1 MTVGKLYDGY
11 TRVNRQVYSG
21 KTITTHL
28 NEDGKRRDWTQ
39 GYGTV
44 EKYHKSESSEYAWF
58 KTNYPDYCYHRGNDE
73 PAIIAP
79 FVLSWHEDG
88 ELHRSDD
95 LPAQIISKCPE
106 FDPKQSY
113 VGVTKCKQTAQLI
126 WYKHGKVH
134 REKGP
139 AVIYFES
146 EGTTKMWEQEGK
158 IHRLD
163 GPAVERANGTKEWY
177 ENGLLHRLDGPARI
191 KSDGTQEWWVNG
203 SLHREDGPARIKPDG
218 TREWWVNSLRHR
230 EDGPAI
236 TTPEFD
242 VYFLNNKQ
250 MTKEEWVETIRKS
263 KLCKVT
269 LAELYKLVGFEFTI
283 VE

>member
-1 MTVGKLYDGY
+1 MNTLDKINNMLINFVNVGKLYDGY
-11 TRVNRQVYSG
+11 TRVNRQVYNG

-73 PAIIAP
+73 PALVSSFILTW
-79 FVLSWHEDG
+79 FEDG
-88 ELHRSDD
+88 ERHRSDD

-106 FDPKQSY
+106 FDPTQSY
-113 VGVTKCKQTAQLI
+113 AGATKCKQTAQLT
-126 WYKHGKVH
+126 WFKHGKIH

-139 AVIYFES
+139 AIIYFTPK
-146 EGTTKMWEQEGK
+146 GVGKWWEQEGK

-163 GPAVERANGTKEWY
+163 GPAVEHPDGGKEWFV
-177 ENGLLHRLDGPARI
+177 NGQHHRL
-191 KSDGTQEWWVNG
+191 
-203 SLHREDGPARIKPDG
+203 DGPARIKPDG
-218 TREWWVNSLRHR
+218 TQEWWVNGRLHR

-236 TTPEFD
+236 TSPAFD
-242 VYFLNNKQ
+242 VYFLNNVQ
-250 MTKEEWVETIRKS
+250 MSKEEWTEAIRKS
-263 KLCKVT
+263 KLRKVT